1 MPFGERISHCASS
14 LSIIRCAYHHD
25 DGFEDDGRFFSRYS
39 SSFRLGE
46 KGGRSKSLSRAKG
59 RGRIDAFRVCVK
71 AAKEE
76 DDDANDGL
84 RRRRNRTNKTDDYDE
99 ETDGKQQTE
108 DDCDER

>member
-14 LSIIRCAYHHD
+14 LSILRCAYHHD
-25 DGFEDDGRFFSRYS
+25 DGFEDEDASFLDS
-39 SSFRLGE
+39 SSSSRR

-76 DDDANDGL
+76 DDDANE
-84 RRRRNRTNKTDDYDE
+84 RIKKKK
-99 ETDGKQQTE
+99 KQNE
-108 DDCDER
+108 